1 MITEEDRIY
10 FKKARLVSII
20 LLASPLI
27 YAGILVMLYTNK
39 LEFGEFGSDTLNII
53 TIVLSVLGLFSL
65 LQGIMIPR
73 RLIRMAKNRTQITTG
88 QTIFGAYI
96 IRYAIFEAISI
107 YGLILGILGG
117 EIPIIIAFFIVS
129 LIAMI
134 FTFPTEDRWASH
146 LTESNQADKKKN

>member
-1 MITEEDRIY
+1 MITEEDRSY
-10 FKKARLVSII
+10 FKKARLVSVM

-27 YAGILVMLYTNK
+27 YAGILVMLHMNK
-39 LEFGEFGSDTLNII
+39 MEFGEFGSDTLNLI

-65 LQGIMIPR
+65 LQGVMIPR
-73 RLIRMAKNRTQITTG
+73 RLIRMAKIRTQTNAG

-134 FTFPTEDRWASH
+134 FTFPTEDRWASQ
-146 LTESNQADKKKN
+146 LTESNQAENKKY